1 MVVTW
6 DARVKLQVLGET
18 AQPSPGT
25 AVSAA
30 DLNAHDAN
38 KGKSILPSS
47 PLRIR
52 TTYERSAATVK
63 SDSPDPQAEGIEQ
76 SYKRLEGQ
84 VIEFTIGPA
93 GHVSDVEGLKNVV
106 DSDQVRQAAEQ
117 WMAQVSGPA
126 VAPNRVAIGQTW
138 SSTEPAD
145 SMPLAGMI
153 WRSSSTY
160 LRNESCRPAKPDGS
174 GASPD
179 TCAVI
184 LTRQSV
190 VPRKQLR
197 DPTPDDYRR
206 NGLHTAGHWTGSG
219 ESLSYI
225 SLNTHVAVSVI
236 QDSSQQIDFTVT
248 NASGNSVRY
257 AGTVETH
264 SRVELL
270 PPGYDSSN

>member
-1 MVVTW
+1 MLHRRFRSWQFWPLANVFRQAVYLLLVIGAATALFIPQPLSASFPRQKGSSAERIDFRPKLTPGEVLVYQIQLQTITDTKKTGAISDPEGPSRMVVTW

-153 WRSSSTY
+153 W
-160 LRNESCRPAKPDGS
+160 
-174 GASPD
+174 
-179 TCAVI
+179 
-184 LTRQSV
+184 
-190 VPRKQLR
+190 
-197 DPTPDDYRR
+197 
-206 NGLHTAGHWTGSG
+206 
-219 ESLSYI
+219 
-225 SLNTHVAVSVI
+225 
-236 QDSSQQIDFTVT
+236 
-248 NASGNSVRY
+248 
-257 AGTVETH
+257 
-264 SRVELL
+264 
-270 PPGYDSSN
+270 